1 MLTPQELQDKKF
13 TKAVFGGYD
22 MREVDDF
29 LDAVMVD
36 YERLYK
42 ENALL
47 KGKLKTLADRI
58 EEYRSADDDMRR
70 TFAEAKRAAETELAA
85 AREERENMLAAARAE
100 SEELLSSARDR
111 SAAAEREARAGAA
124 KELDGISGEIAA
136 EKQRL
141 EDAKAQTRA
150 FIRSSERLLR
160 AQLEALVELEKSA
173 EGAEVSAPVP
183 AAAPITVD
191 EPTIRFETPVIV
203 DDEPE
208 EISASDEPYIISQ
221 SVASVFEDIETAK
234 EEETDFD
241 DSDVREY
248 FASSREIN
256 IGGRNVK
263 VFEANQQN
271 VFEDIFSEED

>member
-70 TFAEAKRAAETELAA
+70 TFAEAKRAAENELAA

-208 EISASDEPYIISQ
+208 EISAADEPYIISQ

-234 EEETDFD
+234 EAETDFD